1 MSKEAVK
8 EEVKGGPCG
17 SCKWWDTGTTREF
30 HRDGIR
36 KGLCEIRSI
45 CRSPSS
51 KAKGHLTAKPSVRPC
66 FEKGTFIASKKEE
79 QPLKPKKFERKKKE
93 KKSKVEVATKE

>member
-1 MSKEAVK
+1 MSKEKVVKEKIVK
-8 EEVKGGPCG
+8 EETGNCG

-30 HRDGIR
+30 HRDGVR
-36 KGLCEIRSI
+36 KGLVEIRSI

-66 FEKGTFIASKKEE
+66 FEKGTFAAQRKGELKK
-79 QPLKPKKFERKKKE
+79 PKKE
-93 KKSKVEVATKE
+93 KKSLDSVQ